1 MEGAKQAPADYWH
14 MSCNSH
20 RPMGNHTSCS
30 SSITPF
36 ASDTTRGS
44 RVHLSHLCV
53 GAVRLGRAAAVQV
66 VRKPTPETK
75 GDLTVHYASSLSRVI
90 ALGLSL
96 LVPTATA
103 FAAEPWVVQPA
114 AQARVVIDPSRTI
127 RPQVP
132 ATLYSFNMHY
142 IGFEKEAW
150 DKTRQQPKPAIA
162 NQLATMPG
170 SFYRYPEGLMSNH
183 FSWEN
188 SVLPL
193 PIRQQK
199 RKSGGGMAQYPFFGL
214 GEYLGMVKN
223 LGGMSWFAVNLV
235 GGGTYKS
242 PIEYPSSTIA
252 ASNKQLALYMKN
264 STPNATVR
272 YYQLGN
278 ELDRTW
284 YEWPHSKYVSRAR
297 DTINAMLSVDPNAR
311 FVAFMR
317 EFNWTYK
324 HNQVGT
330 TSTADALFRDVLRG
344 LPMVND
350 FSLHFYYDGKLSPT
364 SKFITIPD
372 VMSKIQKAL
381 GHARDARPGD
391 NFNVWVTEHSKRVYL
406 SGGTPEPTNALDTGL
421 SMGDFL
427 IGVTQMPEVKGAGAQ
442 ALQGNPRHLFHTPDL
457 MATPAF
463 AALRVLKAQPFPRV
477 VASQTFSPNSSGY
490 PGGYD
495 VRAVGFTDATN
506 SKLAVSAVNRATKFQ
521 TLQIQFAPFKDKA
534 VGMKHYYVAGKAG
547 VNPMHIERDYTF
559 QVTPGTTTVRFSSTG
574 TITLTLPPASVSTI
588 VFQ

>member
-1 MEGAKQAPADYWH
+1 MCYD
-14 MSCNSH
+14 
-20 RPMGNHTSCS
+20 
-30 SSITPF
+30 
-36 ASDTTRGS
+36 
-44 RVHLSHLCV
+44 
-53 GAVRLGRAAAVQV
+53 
-66 VRKPTPETK
+66 
-75 GDLTVHYASSLSRVI
+75 SSLSRII
-90 ALGLSL
+90 ALSL
-96 LVPTATA
+96 ALTVPTAAA
-103 FAAEPWVVQPA
+103 FAADPWVVQSA
-114 AQARVVIDPSRTI
+114 AQARLVIDPSRTI
-127 RPQVP
+127 RPKVP
-132 ATLYSFNMHY
+132 QTLYSFNMHY

-150 DKTRQQPKPAIA
+150 DKTKQQPKPAIA

-188 SVLPL
+188 SLLPL
-193 PIRQQK
+193 AIRQQK

-214 GEYLGMVKN
+214 GEYLDMVK
-223 LGGMSWFAVNLV
+223 GFGAMPWFALNLV

-264 STPNATVR
+264 RTPDAAVR

-297 DTINAMLSVDPNAR
+297 ESINAMLSVDPNAR

-324 HNQVGT
+324 HNQRGT
-330 TSTADALFRDVLRG
+330 TSKAETLFKDVLGG
-344 LPMVND
+344 LPMVDD
-350 FSLHFYYDGKLSPT
+350 FSLHFYYDGRLSPD

-381 GHARDARPGD
+381 GHARNARPGD

-406 SGGTPEPTNALDTGL
+406 SGGIPEPTNALDTGL

-463 AALRVLKAQPFPRV
+463 AALRVLSAQPYPRV

-506 SKLAVSAVNRATKFQ
+506 SKLAVSAINRATKAQ
-521 TLQIQFAPFKDKA
+521 TLEIQFPPLKGQG
-534 VGMKHYYVAGKAG
+534 VGMKHYFVAGPAG
-547 VNPMHIERDYTF
+547 VNPMKIERNYTF
-559 QVTPGTTTVRFSSTG
+559 QMAPATATARFSSTG
-574 TITLTLPPASVSTI
+574 AITVTLPPASVSTI